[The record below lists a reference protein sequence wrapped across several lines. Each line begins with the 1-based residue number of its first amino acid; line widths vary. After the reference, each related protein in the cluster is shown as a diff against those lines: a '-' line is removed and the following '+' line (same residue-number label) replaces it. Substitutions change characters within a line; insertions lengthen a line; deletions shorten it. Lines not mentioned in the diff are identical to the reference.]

1 MLIIRYVNLFVEFAA
16 KLRYYSEFGTTFK
29 LKNVLGR

>member
-1 MLIIRYVNLFVEFAA
+1 MLIIRYVNLFFEFAA

-29 LKNVLGR
+29 LKNVFDR